1 MSLDD
6 FFDSIEADQQARQE
20 QLKDYALRL
29 LETSTMRD
37 DDDGLEDEIIQTQPT
52 PERWREIFQRLQFN
66 QLRCIDF
73 PGWTKTEFNQSYKN
87 HGIDN

>member
-6 FFDSIEADQQARQE
+6 FFDGVEADQHTRQE

-66 QLRCIDF
+66 QLRLSLI
-73 PGWTKTEFNQSYKN
+73 
-87 HGIDN
+87 HI

>member
-6 FFDSIEADQQARQE
+6 FFDSLEADQQARQE
-20 QLKDYALRL
+20 QLKDYALQL

-73 PGWTKTEFNQSYKN
+73 PGWTKTEFNQSFN
-87 HGIDN
+87 EHGIDN

>member
-1 MSLDD
+1 MSLDE
-6 FFDSIEADQQARQE
+6 FFESVEADQHARQE
-20 QLKDYALRL
+20 QLKNYALRL

-37 DDDGLEDEIIQTQPT
+37 DDEGLEDEIIQTQPT
-52 PERWREIFQRLQFN
+52 PERWREIFQRLQQN

>member
-1 MSLDD
+1 MSLDE

-37 DDDGLEDEIIQTQPT
+37 DDEGLEDEIIQTQPT

-73 PGWTKTEFNQSYKN
+73 PGWTKTEFNQSFN
-87 HGIDN
+87 EHGIDN

>member
-6 FFDSIEADQQARQE
+6 FFDGLEADQHARQE
-20 QLKDYALRL
+20 QLKDYALKL

-52 PERWREIFQRLQFN
+52 P
-66 QLRCIDF
+66 
-73 PGWTKTEFNQSYKN
+73 
-87 HGIDN
+87 

>member
-1 MSLDD
+1 MSLDE
-6 FFDSIEADQQARQE
+6 FFDGLEADQHARQE
-20 QLKDYALRL
+20 QLKDYALKL

-66 QLRCIDF
+66 QLRCIDLH
-73 PGWTKTEFNQSYKN
+73 GWGKFEFNQSYKN